1 VVFGPALAG
10 LPDAC
15 SLVLVEALVVRFF
28 FRLPVL
34 VLSVPGLSCLS
45 ALYFLG
51 CICSLLTQ

>member
-34 VLSVPGLSCLS
+34 VLSVPGLSS
-45 ALYFLG
+45 
-51 CICSLLTQ
+51 S